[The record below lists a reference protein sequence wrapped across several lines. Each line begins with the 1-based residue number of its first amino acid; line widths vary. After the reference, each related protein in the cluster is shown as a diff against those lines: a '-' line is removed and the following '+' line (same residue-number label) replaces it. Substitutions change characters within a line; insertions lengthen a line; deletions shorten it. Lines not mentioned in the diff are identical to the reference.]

1 MELLNLTLLE
11 ELWLGKNKIER
22 ISGLSGL
29 VNLRKL
35 DVQSNRLTTIDGLLD
50 SSVASTLEE
59 LYLSHNAITDEGA
72 ISGLLSSISNDD
84 TTSSSSSSSSPFTM
98 LTTLDLSRNR
108 LTCTKPFAELTTLED
123 LWISG
128 NDIKTFN
135 DIDEL
140 RLLTNLDSVYLEY
153 NPLDKEFEYRKRLAE
168 MIPSLTQIDAN
179 KIGGNGW
186 GGYNSGG
193 VFDLAE
199 RMRLMQDAAIERARK
214 METS

>member
-1 MELLNLTLLE
+1 VELLNLTLLE

-22 ISGLSGL
+22 ITGLSGL
-29 VNLRKL
+29 VSLRKL

-72 ISGLLSSISNDD
+72 ISGLLSSSNDD
-84 TTSSSSSSSSPFTM
+84 TTSSSSSSPFTM

-128 NDIKTFN
+128 NDVKTFN

-186 GGYNSGG
+186 GGYSGG

>member
-29 VNLRKL
+29 ASLRRL

-59 LYLSHNAITDEGA
+59 ELYLLHNAITDEGA
-72 ISGLLSSISNDD
+72 ISGLLSSSNDD
-84 TTSSSSSSSSPFTM
+84 TTSSSSSSPFTM

-128 NDIKTFN
+128 NDVKTFN

-186 GGYNSGG
+186 GGYSGG

>member
-1 MELLNLTLLE
+1 MELRNLTLLE
-11 ELWLGKNKIER
+11 ELWLGKNKIEH

-29 VNLRKL
+29 ASLRRL

-50 SSVASTLEE
+50 SPVASTLEE

-72 ISGLLSSISNDD
+72 ISGLLSSSNNVM
-84 TTSSSSSSSSPFTM
+84 TSSSLFTM

-186 GGYNSGG
+186 GGYSGG

-199 RMRLMQDAAIERARK
+199 RMRLMQDAAIERAKK

>member
-1 MELLNLTLLE
+1 MYTEMELLNLTLLE

-29 VNLRKL
+29 ASLRRL

-72 ISGLLSSISNDD
+72 ISGLLSSSNDD
-84 TTSSSSSSSSPFTM
+84 TTSSSSSSPFTM

-128 NDIKTFN
+128 NDVKTFN

-186 GGYNSGG
+186 GGYNGG

>member
-29 VNLRKL
+29 ASLRRL

-72 ISGLLSSISNDD
+72 ISGLLSSSNDD
-84 TTSSSSSSSSPFTM
+84 TTSSSSSSPFTM

-108 LTCTKPFAELTTLED
+108 LTCTKPFSELTTLED

-128 NDIKTFN
+128 NDVKTFN

-186 GGYNSGG
+186 GGYSGG

>member
-29 VNLRKL
+29 ASLRRL

-59 LYLSHNAITDEGA
+59 LYLLHNAITDEGA
-72 ISGLLSSISNDD
+72 ISGLLSSSNDD
-84 TTSSSSSSSSPFTM
+84 TTSSSSSSPFTM

-128 NDIKTFN
+128 NDVKTFN

-186 GGYNSGG
+186 GGYSGG

>member
-1 MELLNLTLLE
+1 M
-11 ELWLGKNKIER
+11 
-22 ISGLSGL
+22 GL
-29 VNLRKL
+29 VSLRRL
-35 DVQSNRLTTIDGLLD
+35 DVQSNRLTSIVGLLET
-50 SSVASTLEE
+50 VASTLEE

-72 ISGLLSSISNDD
+72 MAGLLSNNNY
-84 TTSSSSSSSSPFTM
+84 TFAM

-108 LTCTKPFAELTTLED
+108 LTCTKPFANLTTLVD

-128 NDIKTFN
+128 NDIKTFD

-140 RLLTNLDSVYLEY
+140 RLLSNLDSIYLEY

-186 GGYNSGG
+186 GGSSCGGGG

-199 RMRLMQDAAIERARK
+199 RMRLMQDTAIERAK
-214 METS
+214 NVETSERNKEGSTEEVAE

>member
-22 ISGLSGL
+22 MSGLSGL
-29 VNLRKL
+29 VSLRKL

-72 ISGLLSSISNDD
+72 ISGLLSSSNDD
-84 TTSSSSSSSSPFTM
+84 TTSSSSSSPFTM

-140 RLLTNLDSVYLEY
+140 RLLTILDSVYLEY

-186 GGYNSGG
+186 GGYSGG

>member
-29 VNLRKL
+29 ASLRRL

-59 LYLSHNAITDEGA
+59 LYLLHNAITDEGA
-72 ISGLLSSISNDD
+72 KSGLLSSSNDD
-84 TTSSSSSSSSPFTM
+84 TTSSSSSSPFTM

-128 NDIKTFN
+128 NDVKTFN

-186 GGYNSGG
+186 GGYSGG

>member
-1 MELLNLTLLE
+1 VELLNLTLLE

-29 VNLRKL
+29 ASLRRL

-59 LYLSHNAITDEGA
+59 LYLLHNAITDEGA
-72 ISGLLSSISNDD
+72 ISGLLSSSNDD
-84 TTSSSSSSSSPFTM
+84 TTSSSSSSPFTM

-128 NDIKTFN
+128 NDVKTFN

-186 GGYNSGG
+186 GGYSGG

-199 RMRLMQDAAIERARK
+199 RMRLMQDAAIERARM

>member
-22 ISGLSGL
+22 ITGLSGL
-29 VNLRKL
+29 VSLRKL

-72 ISGLLSSISNDD
+72 ISGLLSSSNDD
-84 TTSSSSSSSSPFTM
+84 TTSSSSSSPFTM

-128 NDIKTFN
+128 NDVKTFN

-186 GGYNSGG
+186 GGYSGG

>member
-1 MELLNLTLLE
+1 MAGQE
-11 ELWLGKNKIER
+11 KIER

-29 VNLRKL
+29 ASLRRL

-72 ISGLLSSISNDD
+72 ISGLLSSSNDD
-84 TTSSSSSSSSPFTM
+84 TTSSSSSSPFTM

-123 LWISG
+123 LWLSG

-186 GGYNSGG
+186 GGYSGG